1 MARIIDR
8 RKAIELRRQGKS
20 WSYIKNTLVVSKS
33 TLSRWIR
40 DVELTQTQRQNLLED
55 SKIRRIENYITT
67 VKARRKRIEEEAYR
81 TEFKN
86 LGHIKNRDLLIAGL
100 FLYLGEGSKSN
111 RHLICISNSNPEII
125 KFAKFWLT
133 KTLLVPENKLRLQL
147 HLYQDMDIE
156 KEVGFWSKFLCI
168 PKNQIIKPYIKKT
181 SSKVIDHP
189 TFGHGTCN
197 IYLSNT
203 ILKGRIMASIKVI
216 LDSIAGRIV

>member
-8 RKAIELRRQGKS
+8 RKAIELRQEGKS
-20 WSYIKNTLVVSKS
+20 WSYIKNILVVSKS
-33 TLSRWIR
+33 TLSRWIK
-40 DVELTQTQRQNLLED
+40 DVELTQAQRKNIFEN
-55 SKIRRIENYITT
+55 SKIRRIENYIVT
-67 VKARRKRIEEEAYR
+67 VKARRKRIEEEEYK

-86 LGHIKNRDLLIAGL
+86 LGYIENRDLLVAGL

-111 RHLICISNSNPEII
+111 RHLIGISNSNPKII
-125 KFAKFWLT
+125 RFAKFWLT
-133 KTLLVPENKLRLQL
+133 KILLVPENKLRMQL
-147 HLYQDMDIE
+147 HLYQDMDIA
-156 KEVGFWSKFLCI
+156 KEVNFWSKSLCI
-168 PKNQIIKPYIKKT
+168 PKRQIIKPYIKKT

-216 LDSIAGRIV
+216 LDSTTGRIV

>member
-8 RKAIELRRQGKS
+8 RIAIKLRQEGKS
-20 WSYIKNTLVVSKS
+20 WTYIKDLLSLNRGTL
-33 TLSRWIR
+33 TRWLK
-40 DVELTQTQRQNLLED
+40 DVELTDEQKEKIFQDSKTQR
-55 SKIRRIENYITT
+55 IEKYIVT
-67 VKARRKRIEEEAYR
+67 VKARRKRIEENIYR
-81 TEFKN
+81 TELKN
-86 LGHIKNRDLLIAGL
+86 IGHIKNRDLLIAGL

>member
-1 MARIIDR
+1 MARILDR
-8 RKAIELRRQGKS
+8 RVAIKLRQQGKS
-20 WSYIKNTLVVSKS
+20 WTYIKNCLSLNRG
-33 TLSRWIR
+33 TLSRWIK
-40 DVELTQTQRQNLLED
+40 DVELTQIQRQNILED

-67 VKARRKRIEEEAYR
+67 VKARRKRIEEDAYR

-86 LGHIKNRDLLIAGL
+86 LGKIKDRDLFIAGL

-133 KTLLVPENKLRLQL
+133 KILLVPENKFRLQL
-147 HLYQDMDIE
+147 HLYQDMDIK
-156 KEVGFWSKFLCI
+156 KEIDFWSKSLCI
-168 PKNQIIKPYIKKT
+168 PRNQIIKPYIKKT